1 MLQYL
6 QEAPLQFELLC
17 TKANSTT
24 HLMYMGFFI
33 LLLQYDVG
41 FALLVFN
48 IVIDIYSTQ
57 DHKKQQPLGMLE

>member
-33 LLLQYDVG
+33 LLLKYDVG
-41 FALLVFN
+41 FALLVFK
-48 IVIDIYSTQ
+48 
-57 DHKKQQPLGMLE
+57 HCH